1 MSDTF
6 DGTSCVFLSTQFCVF
21 HFCVLFLFVC
31 FFSPSVFAL
40 AGADV
45 AEVATKS
52 SPKRY
57 TRTEKKETEKK
68 RTQQKT
74 ETLQKLQQQH
84 AHTRPPDEELVA
96 LACRSIAMSSFAYV
110 D

>member
-1 MSDTF
+1 MARRVCFSPLSF
-6 DGTSCVFLSTQFCVF
+6 VCFIFVFSFC
-21 HFCVLFLFVC
+21 LFV